1 MNDNLSA
8 TPPRR
13 HIWCW
18 MLAATCV
25 FLALAAGGAYNL
37 LTLSRDATA
46 LRRGVLD
53 TYAGDSTTRI
63 QLSLDGSLLGLVR
76 TGLIFAPLP
85 DEARLALKSVRKA
98 SVGVYELH
106 DAMTRSNLMSR
117 ADAVMLARGYN
128 RIVGVIEDDET
139 VLIYVPDGADA
150 ETLDVCLAVMDGKE
164 LVVVSARVAS
174 EPLMKLI
181 EQKLPRGR
189 SLLAGL

>member
-8 TPPRR
+8 PAPRR
-13 HIWCW
+13 HFWRW
-18 MLAATCV
+18 MLAATGV
-25 FLALAAGGAYNL
+25 FVILAAGGAYNL
-37 LTLSRDATA
+37 LTLSREATA

-53 TYAGDSTTRI
+53 AYAGGSSTRF
-63 QLSLDGSLLGLVR
+63 QLSLDGAALGLLR

-98 SVGVYELH
+98 SVGVYELN
-106 DAMTRSNLMSR
+106 DAMSRSNLMGR
-117 ADAVMLARGYN
+117 ADAVMLARGFS
-128 RIVGVIEDDET
+128 RIIGVVEDDET
-139 VLIYVPDGADA
+139 VLIYVPDDTDAD
-150 ETLDVCLAVMDGKE
+150 TLDVCLAVMDGRE

-189 SLLAGL
+189 NLLAGL